1 LLYNKVYNKSTTNRS
16 RPSGAWL
23 SFLQPPGRPHGN
35 NYPAKTTAYG
45 RRHDILGDNFAFF
58 YTFPVTHR
66 VSAYVPTSVQPA
78 GSTTAAI
85 YRWCRPGN
93 RLCKY
98 ADDTVY
104 IIISQCRQQNGR
116 VEEWSQRAEQL
127 NAFVGSQHDRRLL
140 LSAGN
145 CSNTSP
151 AAIDIK
157 AFSSKPAGCRCCSR
171 SIGQT
176 DGRTDRRTPDRYVD
190 PVLHT
195 MRPALTIFAA
205 TATTIT
211 MYQTLISK

>member
-1 LLYNKVYNKSTTNRS
+1 LAFVFTATWTASWEQLSSKNYRVWQTT
-16 RPSGAWL
+16 
-23 SFLQPPGRPHGN
+23 
-35 NYPAKTTAYG
+35 
-45 RRHDILGDNFAFF
+45 RHFGDNFAFF

-151 AAIDIK
+151 AAIDKK

>member
-1 LLYNKVYNKSTTNRS
+1 MFRHRFSQLGRQLQRFIGGAGPEIVCVNTPTT
-16 RPSGAWL
+16 L
-23 SFLQPPGRPHGN
+23 S
-35 NYPAKTTAYG
+35 A
-45 RRHDILGDNFAFF
+45 
-58 YTFPVTHR
+58 
-66 VSAYVPTSVQPA
+66 S
-78 GSTTAAI
+78 
-85 YRWCRPGN
+85 C
-93 RLCKY
+93 
-98 ADDTVY
+98 
-104 IIISQCRQQNGR
+104 QCRQQNGR

-145 CSNTSP
+145 CSNTSS

-171 SIGQT
+171 SIWQT